1 MIYFEGYVVVGRYSS
16 QQTMYKISFKHKNGD
31 VDVAMGNTRQ
41 AALAR
46 MNMKVSSHD
55 APRRDYTLTYR

>member
-1 MIYFEGYVVVGRYSS
+1 MIYFEGYVVVGRYADRKD
-16 QQTMYKISFKHKNGD
+16 MYQISFKHENGD
-31 VDVAMGNTRQ
+31 IDVAMGNNRN

-46 MNMKVSSHD
+46 MNMKVRSHD